1 MRYTLVVGLLAMALT
16 AGCSGTPSA
25 NCVGVGLSALGEAAI
40 YRTTTSDK
48 ITLQRCDMVKRHIGR
63 QGCHTDLYRYIAE
76 NPESALRQFVQGQSS
91 FSAVDIAG
99 TRNPALAVSS
109 ACGW

>member
-1 MRYTLVVGLLAMALT
+1 MRYTIIVGFLALAAT

-40 YRTTTSDK
+40 YPATTSDK
-48 ITLQRCDMVKRHIGR
+48 ITPQRCDMVKRHIER
-63 QGCHTDLYRYIAE
+63 QGCHTNLYRYIAE
-76 NPESALRQFVQGQSS
+76 NPESALRQFVQSHTK
-91 FSAVDIAG
+91 FSDSDISG